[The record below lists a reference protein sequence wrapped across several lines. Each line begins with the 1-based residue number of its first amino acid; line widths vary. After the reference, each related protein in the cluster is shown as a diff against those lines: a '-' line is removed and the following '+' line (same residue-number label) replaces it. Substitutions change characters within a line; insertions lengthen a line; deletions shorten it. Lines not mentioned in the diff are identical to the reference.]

1 MFGEKI
7 RARLVPHPPAVMPV
21 VVSIYRFGTFEL
33 DTRSAEL
40 RKNGIKL
47 RIQEQSYHVLLKLLE
62 HPSEI
67 VSREELRASIWP
79 ADTFVD
85 FETGLNT
92 VIKRLRETLGD
103 SADTPKFI
111 ETIPRRGY
119 RFVAPVEAQPHGS
132 PTTGLTERIRPRTH
146 SAYALWTAIV
156 LAVFVSAL
164 LVTHYLAKRRSR
176 HLLTEKDTIVVAD
189 FANTTGDPVFDDTLK
204 QALWVGLQQSPFLNM
219 LSDKRTKDT
228 LRLMGRSPGEPLR
241 EEPARE
247 VCQRTGSA
255 AVLVGSISSLGSE
268 YVLGLKAVNCGSGDL
283 LAVEQEEAAKKEEV
297 LKALDRA
304 TTKLRAKLGESLSTI
319 QKYDTPLV
327 DATTQSLE
335 ALKAYSFGIKAL
347 DEKSAMAA
355 IPFFKRA
362 IELDPNFAL
371 AYAVLGE
378 IYGNDLLEPG
388 LAAENIRKAYEFRDH
403 VSEAERFGI
412 TTSYYVT
419 VTGELEKAAQECE
432 LWAQAYSRDPSP
444 HFIWA
449 IVSEYLGQY
458 ETGAVQEREAI
469 RLLGDLVVA
478 YSTLMED
485 EIALNHLDEAKLA
498 YQEAIK
504 RKLDSS
510 FLHDDMYSI
519 AFLEGNTEEMK
530 RQLSWATGRPGAED
544 LLLSAQSDTEAFYGH
559 LDRARVLSRQAV
571 DSARRVEL
579 KETAA
584 LWQLNSA
591 LREAEFGNSKSARQ
605 GTTEGLAI
613 ASTRDVRIVAALTLA
628 RAGDIGP
635 AEKMVA
641 ELEREN
647 PLNTAINRYWLPT
660 IRAYIAI
667 GERHPELGVK
677 ILEAATPYDLAFP
690 QPQFEEG
697 GLLYPAFVRGKAY
710 LLLHRGKEAAIEF
723 QKLLDHRGVVINSP
737 LGALA
742 RLGVAEAYAM
752 QDDAPRARAAFQDFL
767 VLWKDADPDIPILQQ
782 AKAEYAK
789 IQ

>member
-1 MFGEKI
+1 
-7 RARLVPHPPAVMPV
+7 L
-21 VVSIYRFGTFEL
+21 IYRFGSFEL

-62 HPSEI
+62 HSSEI
-67 VSREELRASIWP
+67 VSREELRAAIWP

-119 RFVAPVEAQPHGS
+119 RFVAPVEAQPHGA
-132 PTTGLTERIRPRTH
+132 PTAGLNERVRPRPR
-146 SAYALWTAIV
+146 SAYAFWSLIV
-156 LAVFVSAL
+156 LAIFVLSL
-164 LVTHYLAKRRSR
+164 LVTHYLPKPRSR

-189 FANTTGDPVFDDTLK
+189 FTNTTGDPVFDGTLK
-204 QALWVGLQQSPFLNM
+204 QALWVGLQQSPFLSL
-219 LSDKRTKDT
+219 LSDQRSKDT
-228 LRLMGRSPGEPLR
+228 VRLMGRSPGERLN
-241 EEPARE
+241 EETARE

-255 AVLVGSISSLGSE
+255 AVLVGSISSLGTE
-268 YVLGLKAVNCGSGDL
+268 YVLGLKAVNCTSGDPL
-283 LAVEQEEAAKKEEV
+283 TVEQEEAAKKEEV

-304 TTKLRAKLGESLSTI
+304 ITKLRAKIGESLSTV
-319 QKYDTPLV
+319 QRYDTPLA
-327 DATTQSLE
+327 DATTPSLE
-335 ALKAYSFGIKAL
+335 ALKAYSFGLRVL
-347 DEKSAMAA
+347 DEKGAVAA

-362 IELDPNFAL
+362 IDLDPNFAL
-371 AYAVLGE
+371 AYAELAG
-378 IYGNDLLEPG
+378 IYEELLLEPG
-388 LAAENIRKAYEFRDH
+388 LATESIRKAYELRDH
-403 VSEAERFGI
+403 VSEAERFSI
-412 TTSYYVT
+412 TTGYYMA

-432 LWAQAYSRDPSP
+432 LWAQAYPRDPSP
-444 HFIWA
+444 HLIWA
-449 IVSEYLGQY
+449 GVNEYLGQY
-458 ETGAVQEREAI
+458 EMAALREREAI
-469 RLLGDLVVA
+469 RLLGDITIA
-478 YSTLMED
+478 YTGLMED
-485 EIALNHLDEAKLA
+485 EIALNHLDEAKIA
-498 YQEAIK
+498 YQEAIE
-504 RKLDSS
+504 RKLDDS
-510 FLHDDMYSI
+510 FLHDDMYAL
-519 AFLEGNTEEMK
+519 AFLQDNAEEMK
-530 RQLSWATGRPGAED
+530 SQLSWAASKPGAED
-544 LLLSAQSDTEAFYGH
+544 LLLSAQSDTEALYGH
-559 LDRARVLSRQAV
+559 LGRARALSRQAV
-571 DSARRVEL
+571 DSARRADL

-605 GTTEGLAI
+605 ATKEGLAI
-613 ASTRDVRIVAALTLA
+613 ASTRNVRILAALTLA
-628 RAGDIGP
+628 RAGDIVP
-635 AEKMVA
+635 AEKMAA

-667 GERHPELGVK
+667 GQRHPALAVK

-697 GLLYPAFVRGKAY
+697 GLLYPAYVRGKAY

-723 QKLLDHRGVVINSP
+723 QKLLNHRGVVINSP

-742 RLGVAEAYAM
+742 RLGIAEAYM
-752 QDDAPRARAAFQDFL
+752 VQDDAARARAAFQDFL
-767 VLWKDADPDIPILQQ
+767 TLWRDADPNIPILQQ

>member
-1 MFGEKI
+1 MLDLYPI
-7 RARLVPHPPAVMPV
+7 SPV
-21 VVSIYRFGTFEL
+21 VMSAGVSIYRFGTFEL

-40 RKNGIKL
+40 RKNGVKL
-47 RIQEQSYHVLLKLLE
+47 RIQEQPCQVLLKLLE
-62 HPSEI
+62 HPNEI

-119 RFVAPVEAQPHGS
+119 RFVAPVEVQPRGS
-132 PTTGLTERIRPRTH
+132 PTTGLTERTRSRAR
-146 SAYALWTAIV
+146 SAYALWSVIV
-156 LAVFVSAL
+156 LAIFVLAL
-164 LVTHYLAKRRSR
+164 LVTQYLTKRRPR

-219 LSDKRTKDT
+219 LSDKRAKDT
-228 LRLMGRSPGEPLR
+228 LRLMGRSPGEALS
-241 EEPARE
+241 EETARE

-268 YVLGLKAVNCGSGDL
+268 YVLGLKAVNCESGDP

-304 TTKLRAKLGESLSTI
+304 TAKLRTKLGESLSTV
-319 QKYDTPLV
+319 QKYDTPLAE
-327 DATTQSLE
+327 ATTPSLE
-335 ALKAYSFGIKAL
+335 ALKAFSFGNKVF
-347 DEKSAMAA
+347 DEKGAVVA

-371 AYAVLGE
+371 AYSALGT
-378 IYGNDLLEPG
+378 IYGDLLIEPG
-388 LAAENIRKAYEFRDH
+388 LSAENFRKAYELRDH
-403 VSEAERFGI
+403 VSEAERFII
-412 TTSYYVT
+412 TTGYYVN
-419 VTGELEKAAQECE
+419 VTGELEKAAKECE
-432 LWAQAYSRDPSP
+432 LWAQAYPRDPSP
-444 HFIWA
+444 HLGWG
-449 IVSEYLGQY
+449 VVNEYLGEY
-458 ETGAVQEREAI
+458 EVGALKEREAI
-469 RLLGDLVVA
+469 RLLGDIAIA
-478 YSTLMED
+478 YSNLMED
-485 EIALNHLDEAKLA
+485 EIALNHLDQARAA

-504 RKLDSS
+504 RKLDNS

-530 RQLSWATGRPGAED
+530 RQLSWATGKPGAED
-544 LLLSAQSDTEAFYGH
+544 LLLSAQSDTEALYGH

-571 DSARRVEL
+571 ISARRADL

-591 LREAEFGNSKSARQ
+591 LREAEFGNSKSAAQ
-605 GTTEGLAI
+605 MTKEGLAI
-613 ASTRDVRIVAALTLA
+613 ATTRDVRIVAALTLA

-635 AEKMVA
+635 AEKMAA

-647 PLNTAINRYWLPT
+647 PLNTVINRYWLPT

-667 GERHPELGVK
+667 AQRHPALAVK

-697 GLLYPAFVRGKAY
+697 GLLYPAYVRGQAY
-710 LLLHRGKEAAIEF
+710 LLLRRGKEAAGEF

-742 RLGVAEAYAM
+742 RLGIAEAYAM
-752 QDDAPRARAAFQDFL
+752 QDDAPGARAAYQDL
-767 VLWKDADPDIPILQQ
+767 LTLWKDADPDIPFLQQ

>member
-1 MFGEKI
+1 MLDLYPI
-7 RARLVPHPPAVMPV
+7 SAAVMPV
-21 VVSIYRFGTFEL
+21 VVSIYRFGNFEL

-67 VSREELRASIWP
+67 VSREELRASVWP

-103 SADTPKFI
+103 SADTPKFV

-119 RFVAPVEAQPHGS
+119 RFVALVEAQPSVS
-132 PTTGLTERIRPRTH
+132 PTTGLNERIRPRPR
-146 SAYALWTAIV
+146 SAYALGSAIV
-156 LAVFVSAL
+156 LSVLTL
-164 LVTHYLAKRRSR
+164 LVANYWAKHRSR
-176 HLLTEKDTIVVAD
+176 HVLTEKDTIVVAD
-189 FANTTGDPVFDDTLK
+189 FVNTTGDPVFDDTLK
-204 QALWVGLQQSPFLNM
+204 QALWVGLQQSPFLSM

-228 LRLMGRSPGEPLR
+228 MRLMGRSPGERLN
-241 EEPARE
+241 EETARE
-247 VCQRTGSA
+247 VCQRTRSA

-268 YVLGLKAVNCGSGDL
+268 YVLGLKAVNCESGDP
-283 LAVEQEEAAKKEEV
+283 LAVEQEEASKKEEV

-304 TTKLRAKLGESLSTI
+304 TAKLRTKLGESLSTV
-319 QKYDTPLV
+319 QKYDTPLAE
-327 DATTQSLE
+327 ATTPSLE
-335 ALKAYSFGIKAL
+335 ALKAFSFGNKVF
-347 DEKSAMAA
+347 DEKGAVVA

-362 IELDPNFAL
+362 IELDPNFAV
-371 AYAVLGE
+371 AYSALGNM
-378 IYGNDLLEPG
+378 YGNSLLEPG
-388 LAAENIRKAYEFRDH
+388 LAAENIRKAYELRDH
-403 VSEAERFGI
+403 VSAFERFGI
-412 TTSYYVT
+412 TTDYYNS
-419 VTGELEKAAQECE
+419 VTGELEKAVQECE
-432 LWAQAYSRDPSP
+432 LWAQAYPRDPRP
-444 HFIWA
+444 HLYCGSIN
-449 IVSEYLGQY
+449 EYLGQY
-458 ETGAVQEREAI
+458 EMGAVRDRVAI
-469 RLLGDLVVA
+469 RLHGDIGIA
-478 YSTLMED
+478 YSNLMEV
-485 EIALNHLDEAKLA
+485 EIALNHLDQAKLA
-498 YQEAIK
+498 YQEAIE
-504 RKLDSS
+504 RKLDNS

-530 RQLSWATGRPGAED
+530 RQLSWATGKPGAED
-544 LLLSAQSDTEAFYGH
+544 LLLSAQADTEALYGH

-571 DSARRVEL
+571 NSARRADL

-591 LREAEFGNSKSARQ
+591 LREAEFGNSKSAAQ
-605 GTTEGLAI
+605 MTKEGLAI
-613 ASTRDVRIVAALTLA
+613 ATTRDVRIVAALTLA

-635 AEKMVA
+635 AEKMAA

-667 GERHPELGVK
+667 GRQNPALAVK

-697 GLLYPAFVRGKAY
+697 GLLYPAYVRGKAY
-710 LLLHRGKEAAIEF
+710 LLLRRGKEAAIEF

-742 RLGVAEAYAM
+742 RLGIAEAYMM
-752 QDDAPRARAAFQDFL
+752 QGDAARTRTAFQDFL
-767 VLWKDADPDIPILQQ
+767 DLCRDADPDIPILKQ